1 MCTKVEPNQPCLPD
15 CVESLSTLLAS
26 GEDAVVA
33 DGALKCFASLADRFI
48 RKNVDPFPLV
58 SHGLTTELLNG
69 LANAG
74 GGLSSGNMAGR
85 FENSLFKT
93 SI

>member
-1 MCTKVEPNQPCLPD
+1 MIVPFPNRLCTKVEPNQPCLPE
-15 CVESLSTLLAS
+15 CVECLSSLLAS

-58 SHGLTTELLNG
+58 SHGLTTELLNR

-74 GGLSSGNMAGR
+74 GAKGTTGTPAG
-85 FENSLFKT
+85 
-93 SI
+93 